1 MNITL
6 NHQAQKFINE
16 QVASG
21 SFRSPEEVLHEA
33 LNRMMAEAEL
43 ALDDQTAAAINRAE
57 DQIDRG
63 EGIDFD
69 HFAAEWRKKLA
80 AR

>member
-1 MNITL
+1 MRITL
-6 NHQAQKFINE
+6 DARAQKFVKE

-21 SFRSPEEVLHEA
+21 SFRSPEDVLQEA

-43 ALDDQTAAAINRAE
+43 ALDDETAAAINRAE
-57 DQIDRG
+57 EQIDCG

-69 HFAAEWRKKLA
+69 KFAAEWRKKLGV
-80 AR
+80 R